1 MFFGTCYHAGW
12 LKHCEM
18 GYIKASKKRLH
29 AAVQLGW
36 SKYSLN
42 QLVSIPSPYL
52 GAIFFV
58 SGRCMRARPVLQP
71 CALPHQVVGTASEY
85 SFGGS
90 LALDFGQPSR
100 LPIPRSSTRCLQI
113 ILQQTLQKSR
123 YMGTYV
129 YISHITHTHNYIYIH
144 NYIYN
149 IIIYIHNYIYNIII

>member
-71 CALPHQVVGTASEY
+71 CALHTRLLEQLQNIHLEEVLLWTLD
-85 SFGGS
+85 SFQ
-90 LALDFGQPSR
+90 DFQFPDPVQDVSR
-100 LPIPRSSTRCLQI
+100 LFSNKHCKIQI
-113 ILQQTLQKSR
+113 
-123 YMGTYV
+123 YGTYV
-129 YISHITHTHNYIYIH
+129 YISHITHTHNYIYTQL
-144 NYIYN
+144 YI
-149 IIIYIHNYIYNIII
+149 